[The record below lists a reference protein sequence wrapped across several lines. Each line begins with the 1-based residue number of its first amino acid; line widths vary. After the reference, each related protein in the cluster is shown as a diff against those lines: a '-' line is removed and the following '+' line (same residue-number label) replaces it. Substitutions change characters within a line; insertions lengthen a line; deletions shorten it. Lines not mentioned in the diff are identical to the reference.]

1 MRVGLTGGIASGK
14 SAVSRLFAARGV
26 PIIDSDD
33 IGRALLTPGSPLLDA
48 VYARFGADLARPDG
62 SLDRALLRSRVFA
75 DSATRHQL
83 EQLLHPAIAE
93 RAQQLAAQLPGPYQ
107 IHVVPL
113 LVEAGLAARYDRVLV
128 VDCPPALQLSRL
140 LARDGITPA
149 LAQAMLDAQAARA
162 VRLAAADDV
171 IRNDGSIEAL
181 APQVADLHA
190 RYLVLA
196 AAQGPPTAAP

>member
-14 SAVSRLFAARGV
+14 SAVSRLFASHGV

-33 IGRALLTPGSPLLDA
+33 IARALLAPGNPLLAA
-48 VYARFGADLARPDG
+48 VYARFGTDLARTDG
-62 SLDRALLRSRVFA
+62 SLDRALLRSRVFE
-75 DSATRHQL
+75 DGATRHQL
-83 EQLLHPAIAE
+83 EQLLHPAIAA
-93 RAQQLAAQLPGPYQ
+93 RAQELAAQLPGPYQ

-128 VDCPPALQLSRL
+128 VDCPPSLQLARL

-149 LAQAMLDAQAARA
+149 LAQAMIEAQAPRA
-162 VRLAAADDV
+162 ARLAAADDV
-171 IRNDGSIEAL
+171 IRNEGSIEAL
-181 APQVADLHA
+181 APQVAQLHA

-196 AAQGPPTAAP
+196 AAHGRPGAAS